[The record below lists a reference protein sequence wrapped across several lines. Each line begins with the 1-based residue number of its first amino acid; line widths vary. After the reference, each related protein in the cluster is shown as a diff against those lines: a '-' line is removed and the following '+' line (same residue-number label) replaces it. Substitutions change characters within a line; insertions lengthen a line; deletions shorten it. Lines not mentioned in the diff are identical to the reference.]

1 MNSAPLRVLI
11 VEDDF
16 RIARM
21 HGKYIEMN
29 MDFVLTGIAHN
40 YAEAFD
46 LINGQAPDLLLLDIY
61 LPDRSGIELLRT
73 LRSLGVPSDTILIT
87 ASKESDIVEE
97 GLRLGVFDYLIKP
110 FDLDHLQNTLTK
122 YAQFKRR
129 ITSSAELNQDL
140 LNDLMKLRAPK
151 ESSSHQFNKGIDEKT
166 LKLIQSCIQQATD
179 LLTTEDITRMA
190 GVSLSTVRNYLK
202 YLLRE
207 NKIDE
212 FLQYGT
218 IGRPQ
223 KLYRMKKQ

>member
-1 MNSAPLRVLI
+1 MNSSPLRVLI

-29 MDFVLTGIAHN
+29 MDFALTGIAHN
-40 YAEAFD
+40 YAEAFA
-46 LINGQAPDLLLLDIY
+46 LINGQAPDLLLLDVY

-73 LRSLGVPSDTILIT
+73 LRSLGIPSDTILIT

-122 YAQFKRR
+122 YAQFRR
-129 ITSSAELNQDL
+129 RLTSSAELNQDL

-151 ESSSHQFNKGIDEKT
+151 ESSSHQFHKGIDEKT
-166 LKLIQSCIQQATD
+166 LKLIQSCIQHATD
-179 LLTTEDITRMA
+179 LVTTEDITRMA

-207 NKIDE
+207 NMIDE